1 MSKIEWDK
9 TGERLYETG
18 VDHGVLFPMGADGT
32 YGAGVPWNGITAATE
47 SPSGAEAN
55 PQFADNIKYL
65 NLISAE
71 DFGLTL
77 EAFTYP
83 PEFGVCDGS
92 AEPVPGLTIGQQK
105 RRQFGLSYRTKIGND
120 VAGDALGYKLHIVY
134 NCLAAPSERNY
145 QTVNDSPEPNSFSW
159 EITTTPVAITA
170 TDAEGNGYNPTALLV
185 LDSTKISKEKMAAV
199 ETLLYGTNAVDGGDT
214 GTDPKLP
221 TPDEI
226 INILKAAG

>member
-18 VDHGVLFPMGADGT
+18 VDHGVLFPMGVDGK
-32 YGAGVPWNGITAATE
+32 YGAGVPWNGITASTE

-120 VAGDALGYKLHIVY
+120 VAGDSLGYKLHIVY

-185 LDSTKISKEKMAAV
+185 LDSTKIAKEKMAAI